1 MGKLQ
6 RKAAL
11 RRGADCDILPAF
23 CRKAASTCGRRV
35 GRGVPPSRK
44 EKKQFERNNEMTNK
58 LMMLAAAVAV
68 AIGARAETETVDGYT
83 WTYQINDYDTAEISS
98 VSPSPTGA
106 VTIPSTLGG
115 KPVTSIGGWAF
126 YGCSGLTSVTIPD
139 SVTNI
144 GSYVFSDCSGLG
156 SVTIPDSVMSI
167 GYYAFYNCSALT
179 SVAIPDS
186 VTNISSYAFSCCSGL
201 IAFEVSFGNKFY
213 KSESGLLLRKDG
225 KTLVTVPRSLTSV
238 TISDSVTTIGESAFE
253 HCSRLAS
260 VTIPDSVTS
269 IGDGAFYYCS
279 GLTSVTISDGV
290 TSIGRSAFSHCGG
303 LTSVTIGNGVT
314 SIGGYAFQYCRRL
327 TSVTIGNGVTNIGDY
342 AFEYCS
348 RLTSVTIPDSVTSI
362 GSAAFSGCSGLTSV
376 TMPDS
381 VTNIGSAAF
390 SGCNGLTSVTIP
402 DSVTSIGRSA
412 FSGCGGL
419 TSVTI
424 PENVKNIGD
433 NVFQNCNGLICA
445 TVSQT
450 ACLKKVSDILPSSI
464 ATILISTN
472 VVTIGPYAFS
482 NLNGLKNIMIP
493 NSVTSIGDSAFSGCS
508 GLTDVAIPNSVTNIG
523 DSAFSGCS
531 GLTSVVIPD
540 NVTTIGDNAFKDCNG
555 LRDLVV
561 SQVACLKKLKTIVSV
576 AEVIT
581 NVVFSANVTNIGS
594 SAFSGFK
601 GLKAIEIPNS
611 VTSIGDYA
619 FSGCSGLISVII
631 PNGVTSMG
639 GDTFSGCS
647 GLTSV
652 TIPGS
657 VTNIGHCAFS
667 GCRGLTSVTI
677 PNSVTS
683 IGEQAFYN
691 CSGLTSVTIPGS
703 VTNIGQ
709 STFANCSGLTSVTIP
724 DSVTSI
730 GSSAFSNCSGLTSV
744 TIPDSVTSIGSFAFK
759 DCSGLT
765 SVTIGNGVTNIGGY
779 AFSGCGSL
787 MSVTIPGSVTNIGYS
802 AFYNCSGLTSV
813 TISDS
818 VTSIGSDAFSGCSGL
833 TSVTIPDSVTNIGS
847 YAFYSCS
854 SLKSVTIPDSVTG
867 IGGCV
872 FSGCSRL
879 ANVAIPLSVTNIGN
893 YAFSRCYNLTDI
905 VLYGDAPMIGDHAFS
920 NIASNCCAYVRRAS
934 TGWNVDIPG
943 TWNGIKIDYLERR
956 VVFDAC
962 GGEGGT
968 NIFMDIGSPVVAP
981 TVTYT
986 GYTFV
991 GWSPSVDASVP
1002 SHDLSYLAQWTPNK
1016 YNVTFDANGG
1026 TGGWSRSLDY
1036 DSAIVAPTVSRTGYT
1051 FTGWSQSVAATVPL
1065 GGATYTAQWE
1075 INQYTVTFNANGGV
1089 GGTSGKQDFGT
1100 TIVVPTV
1107 TRTGYTFVGW
1117 SPSVASTV
1125 PAYNVTYRAQW
1136 EINKYTITF
1145 NAGGGTCG
1153 TDTAIIEHGAAVGD
1167 LPVPTRGNATFLGWF
1182 TEADGGER
1190 VEASLSVTSGM
1201 TLYAH
1206 WLLLGEALEVG
1217 ENVVVATQEGVP
1229 WAPILDPAAK
1239 VGGTS
1244 VRSGVIGDRT
1254 NTWLSAT
1261 VSGAGTMSFW
1271 CKVSCEHD
1279 DDNTFTW
1286 DRLMVYTN
1294 GVEVAEWRMDGETD
1308 WTRREVSFAGGEN
1321 TVKWVYFKDRSVSE
1335 GEDCAWVDGVTWTL
1349 ADVAVDV
1356 GGGKSVL
1363 VPMDWIDT
1371 HSNIVMAVGG
1381 DKSVAMKSTA
1391 ANGRKVW
1398 ECYVL
1403 GLDPEKTSDF
1413 KITSFPL
1420 KSDGTPDLSAITFE
1434 PEQNRWNLSGATP
1447 KLKGKATL
1455 DAEWQD
1461 VPPGGDPSF
1470 RFFTVEVQMP

>member
-1 MGKLQ
+1 MVKVKSIITVVVL
-6 RKAAL
+6 L
-11 RRGADCDILPAF
+11 ISVCCVAD
-23 CRKAASTCGRRV
+23 
-35 GRGVPPSRK
+35 
-44 EKKQFERNNEMTNK
+44 
-58 LMMLAAAVAV
+58 
-68 AIGARAETETVDGYT
+68 TETVNGIT
-83 WTYQINDYDTAEISS
+83 WTYK
-98 VSPSPTGA
+98 VSNGEVSIGGGSLTSLAVPQATSGA
-106 VTIPSTLGG
+106 ITIPSTIGG
-115 KPVTSIGGWAF
+115 KPVTSIGDF
-126 YGCSGLTSVTIPD
+126 
-139 SVTNI
+139 
-144 GSYVFSDCSGLG
+144 
-156 SVTIPDSVMSI
+156 
-167 GYYAFYNCSALT
+167 
-179 SVAIPDS
+179 
-186 VTNISSYAFSCCSGL
+186 
-201 IAFEVSFGNKFY
+201 
-213 KSESGLLLRKDG
+213 
-225 KTLVTVPRSLTSV
+225 
-238 TISDSVTTIGESAFE
+238 
-253 HCSRLAS
+253 
-260 VTIPDSVTS
+260 
-269 IGDGAFYYCS
+269 AFYYCS
-279 GLTSVTISDGV
+279 GLTSVTIPFSVTNVGHFAFADCSGLTSMTIPDSV
-290 TSIGRSAFSHCGG
+290 TSIGNWAFDCCNG
-303 LTSVTIGNGVT
+303 LTSVTIPSSVINVGPH
-314 SIGGYAFQYCRRL
+314 AFSNCSGL
-327 TSVTIGNGVTNIGDY
+327 TSVTIPSSVTTIGYYAFFNCSGLTNVTIPSSVTNVGPY
-342 AFEYCS
+342 AFSNCSGLRSVTIPQYVLDCKIKDVFPSAYCLITNVSYSSIITSIGRYAFSYCS
-348 RLTSVTIPDSVTSI
+348 GLTSVTIPDSVTSI
-362 GSAAFSGCSGLTSV
+362 GSSAFE
-376 TMPDS
+376 
-381 VTNIGSAAF
+381 
-390 SGCNGLTSVTIP
+390 GCNGLTEITVGAANMVYKSENGLLLSKDGTTLIQGINGNVTIP
-402 DSVTSIGRSA
+402 DSVTSIGSYA
-412 FSGCGGL
+412 FSSCTGL
-419 TSVTI
+419 ISVTI
-424 PENVKNIGD
+424 PESVKNIGD
-433 NVFQNCNGLICA
+433 NAFKNCNGLICA

-450 ACLKKVSDILPSSI
+450 ACLKKVSDFLPSSI
-464 ATILISTN
+464 VTILISTN

-482 NLNGLKNIMIP
+482 HLNGLKNIMIP

-540 NVTTIGDNAFKDCNG
+540 NVATIGNNAFKDCNG
-555 LRDLVV
+555 LRDLMV
-561 SQVACLKKLKTIVSV
+561 SQVACLKKLTTIVSV

-611 VTSIGDYA
+611 VTSIDDYA

-631 PNGVTSMG
+631 PNGVTSIG
-639 GDTFSGCS
+639 GYAFSGCS

-683 IGEQAFYN
+683 IAEQAFYN

-703 VTNIGQ
+703 VTNIWQ
-709 STFANCSGLTSVTIP
+709 SAFANCSGLMNVTIPDSVTSIGSYAFSGCSGLTCVTIP

-730 GSSAFSNCSGLTSV
+730 GSSAFY
-744 TIPDSVTSIGSFAFK
+744 K
-759 DCSGLT
+759 CSGLT
-765 SVTIGNGVTNIGGY
+765 SVTIGNGVTNIGGS
-779 AFSGCGSL
+779 AFSGCSSL
-787 MSVTIPGSVTNIGYS
+787 MNVMIPGSVTNIGYS

-813 TISDS
+813 TI
-818 VTSIGSDAFSGCSGL
+818 
-833 TSVTIPDSVTNIGS
+833 
-847 YAFYSCS
+847 
-854 SLKSVTIPDSVTG
+854 PDSVTG
-867 IGGCV
+867 IGESA

-879 ANVAIPLSVTNIGN
+879 ANMAIPLSIMNIG
-893 YAFSRCYNLTDI
+893 YSAFSRCYNLTDI
-905 VLYGDAPMIGDHAFS
+905 VFYGDAPMIGDHAFS
-920 NIASNCCAYVRRAS
+920 DVASNCCAYVRRAS
-934 TGWNVDIPG
+934 TGWNVDITG

-968 NIFMDIGSPVVAP
+968 SVFMDIGSPIVAP
-981 TVTYT
+981 TVTYA

-1002 SHDLSYLAQWTPNK
+1002 SHDVSYLAQWTPNK

-1036 DSAIVAPTVSRTGYT
+1036 DSAIVPPTVSRTGYT

-1075 INQYTVTFNANGGV
+1075 INQYMVTFDANGGE
-1089 GGTSGKQDFGT
+1089 GGMSEKQNYGT
-1100 TIVVPTV
+1100 TIVAPMV
-1107 TRTGYTFVGW
+1107 TRTGYTFRGW
-1117 SPSVASTV
+1117 SPNVAATV
-1125 PAYNVTYRAQW
+1125 PASNVTYTAQW
-1136 EINKYTITF
+1136 VINRYTVTF
-1145 NAGGGTCG
+1145 DVNGGTCG
-1153 TDTAIIEHGAAVGD
+1153 TDATTIDHGATVGD
-1167 LPVPTRGNATFLGWF
+1167 LPVPARVNATFLGWF
-1182 TEADGGER
+1182 TDAEGGEK
-1190 VEASLSVTSGM
+1190 VDSSLVVTKGM

-1206 WLLLGEALEVG
+1206 WLMLEEALDVG
-1217 ENVVVATQEGVP
+1217 EGIAFANSEGVH
-1229 WAPILDPAAK
+1229 WRPILDSNAK
-1239 VGGTS
+1239 VGDATA
-1244 VRSGVIGDRT
+1244 RSGEIGDRT

-1363 VPMDWIDT
+1363 VPMDWIEA

-1434 PEQNRWNLSGATP
+1434 PTQNRWNLSGATP